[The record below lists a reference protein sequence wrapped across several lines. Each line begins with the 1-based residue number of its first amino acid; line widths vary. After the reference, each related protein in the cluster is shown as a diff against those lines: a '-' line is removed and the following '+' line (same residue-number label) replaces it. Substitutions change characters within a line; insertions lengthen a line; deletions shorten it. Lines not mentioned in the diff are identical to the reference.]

1 MGISAFLGNDELRK
15 QEALDVAVEA
25 FASAEGG
32 ECIRESHFGEE
43 LKWEDVAESY
53 RTADLFA
60 PRKALIIRNWD
71 KVHQANAKHLEE
83 VFAEDNPQV
92 EVFLSG
98 EKWDGRSKLF
108 KAVSAAKKVKEFRLP
123 YDNEIPGWL
132 IQRAQQR
139 YGRKLAQPE
148 ARLLQD
154 VVGGKLDELDH
165 ELEKL
170 DTFLPKGQAI
180 GAEDIEDLVSPL
192 KAFGRF
198 EFQKIMG
205 QRRKLDFLPALRS
218 VLEDAPP
225 PSTSSKSGSSKSGT
239 TSGPPPAFMV
249 VQWLYSHFHTLLKV
263 RTLLDRGA
271 SPDSIL
277 EDVKM
282 NAFIFKKDGYMEQA
296 RLRSQGQLRKIL
308 IRLAKMELEMKQGRY
323 AHRFEVEMAFAA
335 LV

>member
-1 MGISAFLGNDELRK
+1 MNLFAFLGNDELRR
-15 QEALDVAVEA
+15 QEALEAEVAAWTEA
-25 FASAEGG
+25 GG
-32 ECIRESHFGEE
+32 DCIRESYFGEE
-43 LKWEDVAESY
+43 LKWEEVAESY

-60 PRKALIIRNWD
+60 PRKALILKNWD
-71 KVHQANAKHLEE
+71 KVHAGPAKHLEE

-92 EVFLSG
+92 AVFLSG
-98 EKWDGRSKLF
+98 EKWDGRSKLA
-108 KAVSAAKKVKEFRLP
+108 KAVQAAKRVKEFRLP

-132 IQRAQQR
+132 VQRALQK
-139 YGRKLAQPE
+139 YGRKLATPE

-170 DTFLPKGQAI
+170 DTFLPKGKAI
-180 GAEDIEDLVSPL
+180 SGDDIEDLVSPL

-225 PSTSSKSGSSKSGT
+225 PSASAKGAAISG
-239 TSGPPPAFMV
+239 GPPPPFMV
-249 VQWLYSHFHTLLKV
+249 AQWLFSHFLTLLKI
-263 RTLLDRGA
+263 RAMLDDGA
-271 SPDSIL
+271 PVDAIVESL
-277 EDVKM
+277 KV
-282 NAFIFKKDGYMEQA
+282 NAFIFKKEGYLEQA
-296 RLRSQGQLRKIL
+296 RQRSQGQLKKIL
-308 IRLAKMELEMKQGRY
+308 IRLARMEREMKQGRY
-323 AHRFEVEMAFAA
+323 SHRFEVEMAFAA